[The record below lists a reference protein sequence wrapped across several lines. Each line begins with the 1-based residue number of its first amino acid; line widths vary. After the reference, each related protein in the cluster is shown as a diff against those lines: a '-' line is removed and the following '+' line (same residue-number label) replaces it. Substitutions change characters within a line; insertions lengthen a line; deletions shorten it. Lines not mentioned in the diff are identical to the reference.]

1 LEQLIGWIP
10 LISED
15 QLLAIKQASH
25 QQPVMIFKHST
36 SCSTSAMVLDRFER
50 KWQGD
55 ELGDLSIY
63 FLDLLRYRS
72 ISDQISID
80 FDLRHESPQLLVV
93 EGGLVTYHDS
103 HFGIDYQE
111 LLTYLKKD

>member
-1 LEQLIGWIP
+1 MKWIP
-10 LISED
+10 LISEA
-15 QLLAIKQASH
+15 QLLEIKQDSH
-25 QQPVMIFKHST
+25 EKPVMIFKHST
-36 SCSTSAMVLDRFER
+36 SCSTSAMVLDRLER

-55 ELGDLSIY
+55 EIGNIPIY

-93 EGGLVTYHDS
+93 EEGSVTYHDS
-103 HFGIDYQE
+103 HFGIAYQA
-111 LLTYLKKD
+111 LLAYLQED